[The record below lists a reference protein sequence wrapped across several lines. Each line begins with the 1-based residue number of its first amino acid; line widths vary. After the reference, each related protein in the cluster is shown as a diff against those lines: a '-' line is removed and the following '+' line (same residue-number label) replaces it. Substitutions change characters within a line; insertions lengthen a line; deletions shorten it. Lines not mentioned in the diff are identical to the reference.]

1 MNIQTILIKPLVSEK
16 SFNGAEKR
24 NEYTFLVAG
33 VATKPQ
39 VRVAVEE
46 SFGVKVLSV
55 KTSVSKIKTRKRGR
69 FTVIKKAEF
78 KKAVIKLKAG
88 DVIEVFEVEK
98 NESKSKTKSKSK
110 KENKK

>member
-1 MNIQTILIKPLVSEK
+1 MNLQSILIKPLVSEK
-16 SFNGAEKR
+16 SFDGAQNR

-33 VATKPQ
+33 EATKPQ
-39 VRVAVEE
+39 IRVAVEE

-55 KTSVSKIKTRKRGR
+55 KTSVGKIKTRKRGR
-69 FTVIKKAEF
+69 FTVVKKAEF

-98 NESKSKTKSKSK
+98 DAKKAKKAK
-110 KENKK
+110 KETK

>member
-69 FTVIKKAEF
+69 FTVVKKAEF

-88 DVIEVFEVEK
+88 DVIEIFEVEK
-98 NESKSKTKSKSK
+98 DAKKDKKAK